1 MKIAAAYIRV
11 STEEQTELSP
21 DSQIKQIRDY
31 AKKNGFIVPDEY
43 IFHDDGISGRTTA
56 KRPALIK

>member
-43 IFHDDGISGRTTA
+43 IFHDDGISGRTTG
-56 KRPALIK
+56 KTSRL